1 MRRVASLQ
9 SPRIERMLKR
19 LGGLYA
25 PAGQVTSD
33 DIRVWDG
40 ALALGYVRIGEKTLA
55 AIRLIAKMQGLFLD
69 PVYTA
74 MSFAAITSM
83 AESGEIPKGASVC
96 FVHTGGL
103 AAL

>member
-1 MRRVASLQ
+1 MRRVASLH
-9 SPRIERMLKR
+9 SPRIERVLKR

-40 ALALGYVRIGEKTLA
+40 VLALGYGRIGEKTLA
-55 AIRLIAKMQGLFLD
+55 AMRLVASMQGLFLD

-74 MSFAAITSM
+74 KSFAAITSLV
-83 AESGEIPKGASVC
+83 ESGEMPKGASVC
-96 FVHTGGL
+96 FVHTGGIG
-103 AAL
+103 AL